1 MKQGTMKPKPFQL
14 IEKSNYLFRDKL
26 KDLNSPEEEVRQWAV
41 FELLSTYGIPI
52 KNIDIEHNA
61 GRKFSKFNPADIVV
75 LRSQED
81 DESGEE
87 VAKDKKPRPVEIVVE
102 CKKRKGMLNVKR
114 GQKQAQDYAE
124 YLKAKY
130 AVLTNGDKWLVT
142 RYWKGEWVSV
152 NGIEKITETTI
163 SRNVLDVIVTLEDVV
178 PLFYW
183 LHETIPSSDAIQY
196 FSTLQH
202 LFVPRETNEF
212 DHHLAFGTSALLAVL
227 GTFHEIGKTTFK
239 AQEYK
244 LKKLKEAFFHLISY
258 YTNKDIEDKTRFL
271 DLYDFEDLIRNLLID
286 FSNLVENH
294 SQMSLIDSSMIR
306 LNYFLLKYLR
316 DLHES
321 SKYADIDVKTIG
333 QEVEIILDY
342 ILLKELNRTLP
353 SSFEDDDIKA
363 LKLYGK
369 EPWEKTK
376 LAVLKK

>member
-1 MKQGTMKPKPFQL
+1 MKPRAFYEISK
-14 IEKSNYLFRDKL
+14 ESYLFRDKI
-26 KDLNSPEEEVRQWAV
+26 KDINAPEEAVRQWAL
-41 FELLSTYGIPI
+41 FELLSTYGTPI
-52 KNIDIEHNA
+52 RNLDVEFNA

-75 LRSQED
+75 LQEQ
-81 DESGEE
+81 SLEE
-87 VAKDKKPRPVEIVVE
+87 DKRIAYAVIE
-102 CKKRKGMLNVKR
+102 CKEQNKKLNIKR
-114 GQKQAQDYAE
+114 GLKQAQDYAE
-124 YLKAKY
+124 YLKATF
-130 AVLTNGDKWLVT
+130 AILTNGKEWIVT
-142 RYWKGEWVSV
+142 RHWKGEWVSV

-183 LHETIPSSDAIQY
+183 LHETVPSSDAIQY

-244 LKKLKEAFFHLISY
+244 LKKLKESFFHLVSY

-271 DLYDFEDLIRNLLID
+271 DLYDFEDLIRSLLID

-333 QEVEIILDY
+333 QEIEIILDY